1 MKANQAAK
9 NFIKSLQNLNEKM
22 YAVLLKQLKELGATK
37 NKPIKFDWKNGYAP
51 SIVGEC
57 FEDDSND
64 CYVKSVYA
72 DGDIIYVSLWAYY
85 LQESA
90 DDVVLNNVSHD
101 YADIIEYLIDWSWD
115 DNYDNEDWEDDDEFD
130 DKHVIVITSYGE
142 VMLKQKE
149 GFVECYIGDNYD
161 DYLGD
166 IDGASLEMNDGDLTK
181 LVEKFL
187 DKNS

>member
-1 MKANQAAK
+1 MNANEEAK
-9 NFIKSLQNLNEKM
+9 DFIKSLENLNEKK
-22 YAVLLKQLKELGATK
+22 YVILLKQLKELGATK
-37 NKPIKFDWKNGYAP
+37 SKQIKFDWKNQNAP
-51 SIVGEC
+51 SVVGEC
-57 FEDDSND
+57 FDDDIND

-72 DGDIIYVSLWAYY
+72 DGNIIYVSLWAYY
-85 LQESA
+85 RQESM
-90 DDVVLNNVSHD
+90 DEVVLNKISHD
-101 YADIIEYLIDWSWD
+101 YANIIEYLIDWNWE

-187 DKNS
+187 DKNL

>member
-1 MKANQAAK
+1 MNANEEAK
-9 NFIKSLQNLNEKM
+9 DFIKSLENLNEKK
-22 YAVLLKQLKELGATK
+22 YVILLKQLKELGATK
-37 NKPIKFDWKNGYAP
+37 RKQIKFDWKNQNAP

-57 FEDDSND
+57 FDDDIND

-72 DGDIIYVSLWAYY
+72 DGNIIYVSLLAYY
-85 LQESA
+85 RQESM
-90 DDVVLNNVSHD
+90 DDVVLNKISND
-101 YADIIEYLIDWSWD
+101 YANIIEYLIDWNWE
-115 DNYDNEDWEDDDEFD
+115 DNYDNEDWEDDDDFD

-187 DKNS
+187 DKNL